1 MNRNAK
7 LAVRQW
13 VLAAGLCVA
22 GVFVGQRIAV
32 QQQNVAVKPATQI
45 YFVDDGP
52 KFCGSSC

>member
-22 GVFVGQRIAV
+22 GVFVGERIAA
-32 QQQNVAVKPATQI
+32 QPHGLAVKPGVN
-45 YFVDDGP
+45 YVFVDDKTKLCAGG
-52 KFCGSSC
+52 C

>member
-22 GVFVGQRIAV
+22 GVFVGVRIAV
-32 QQQNVAVKPATQI
+32 QPQKLVMKPGVN
-45 YFVDDGP
+45 YVFVDDGP
-52 KFCGSSC
+52 KPCANC

>member
-22 GVFVGQRIAV
+22 GVFIGVRIAAQP
-32 QQQNVAVKPATQI
+32 QQVAVKPGAQI

-52 KFCGSSC
+52 KFCAAGC